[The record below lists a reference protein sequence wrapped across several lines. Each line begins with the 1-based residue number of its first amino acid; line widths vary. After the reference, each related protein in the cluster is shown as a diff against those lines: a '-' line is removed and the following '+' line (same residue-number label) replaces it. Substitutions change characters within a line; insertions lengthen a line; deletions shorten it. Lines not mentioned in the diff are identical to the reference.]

1 MDKNESYFE
10 DIMKNYNY
18 ENLIKEFKDGNIV
31 ILEESLEN
39 KVTPEKFNLL
49 VLEDELNIVFF
60 KSFLSDKFILLR
72 GADKLNSLL
81 EFSEDTLDKYK
92 WRIRIQI
99 IYGMKE
105 REDPIEFYKRIKIIY
120 GVSIGEFLENF
131 KEGGN

>member
-1 MDKNESYFE
+1 MNKNESYFE
-10 DIMKNYNY
+10 DIRKNYDY

-31 ILEESLEN
+31 ILKKSSEN
-39 KVTPEKFNLL
+39 KITSENFNLM

-81 EFSEDTLDKYK
+81 EFSEDILDKYK
-92 WRIRIQI
+92 WRIRIKI

-105 REDPIEFYKRIKIIY
+105 RENPIEFYKRIKIIY

>member
-1 MDKNESYFE
+1 MNKNESYFE
-10 DIMKNYNY
+10 DIRKNYDY

-31 ILEESLEN
+31 ILKKSSEN
-39 KVTPEKFNLL
+39 KITSENFNLM